1 VTKQLT
7 TLAKKKL
14 VVAAL
19 EDIKAHD
26 ILAIDV
32 RKITSMFDWIVVAS
46 ADSARQTKALAR
58 HVRDKLK
65 EAGSAIIGTE
75 GEEGAEWV
83 LVDSGDIV
91 THIMQPAVRMYYN
104 LEELWGEGRF
114 DRPANPTSPSG
125 ARLAHASDEE
135 EEEHPSLPHGK
146 PKPRAKTSPATR
158 RKPGA
163 TGSTPGTRPRAKT
176 RTKTRKS
183 AATATGAAKPRR
195 RKPAA

>member
-1 VTKQLT
+1 MTRQLT

-19 EDIKAHD
+19 EDIKARD

-32 RKITSMFDWIVVAS
+32 RRITSMFDWIVVAS

-65 EAGSAIIGTE
+65 EAGCAIIGTE

-91 THIMQPAVRMYYN
+91 AHVMQPAVRAYYN

-114 DRPANPTSPSG
+114 DRPANPTSAPG
-125 ARLAHASDEE
+125 RRLAHASEDEE
-135 EEEHPSLPHGK
+135 APSLPHARPQPRTRAAAGTR
-146 PKPRAKTSPATR
+146 KPRATATKPPA
-158 RKPGA
+158 RKRPAGA
-163 TGSTPGTRPRAKT
+163 TAK
-176 RTKTRKS
+176 
-183 AATATGAAKPRR
+183 AAAKPRR